1 MSLSLLLSAA
11 RRLAVAANSRAF
23 SAAVPEALWKLGRLN
38 HVAIATPDLVKSAS
52 LYKNIL
58 GAEIS
63 EPQDLPDHGVT
74 TIFVN
79 LGNTKLE
86 LLHPLGDKSPIQ
98 VKSSRIYKMFQLNFI
113 IISFFNL
120 QSFLDKNKS
129 GGLHHICIEVD
140 NIQNAM
146 KEVKSK
152 GIRCLSEEPR
162 IGAHNKPVLFLHV
175 RLIYQLFSIYTTIS
189 TV

>member
-38 HVAIATPDLVKSAS
+38 HIAIATPDLVKSAS

-98 VKSSRIYKMFQLNFI
+98 
-113 IISFFNL
+113 
-120 QSFLDKNKS
+120 SFLDKNKS

-162 IGAHNKPVLFLHV
+162 IGAHNKPVLFLHPKDCAGV
-175 RLIYQLFSIYTTIS
+175 LVELEQA
-189 TV
+189 

>member
-1 MSLSLLLSAA
+1 MSPSLLLSAA
-11 RRLAVAANSRAF
+11 RSIAVAVNSRAF
-23 SAAVPEALWKLGRLN
+23 SGTAAVPEALWKLGRLN
-38 HVAIATPDLVKSAS
+38 HIAIATPDLVKSAS

-98 VKSSRIYKMFQLNFI
+98 VKSAIIHKMFQLNLI
-113 IISFFNL
+113 IISF
-120 QSFLDKNKS
+120 
-129 GGLHHICIEVD
+129 
-140 NIQNAM
+140 
-146 KEVKSK
+146 
-152 GIRCLSEEPR
+152 
-162 IGAHNKPVLFLHV
+162 
-175 RLIYQLFSIYTTIS
+175 
-189 TV
+189 